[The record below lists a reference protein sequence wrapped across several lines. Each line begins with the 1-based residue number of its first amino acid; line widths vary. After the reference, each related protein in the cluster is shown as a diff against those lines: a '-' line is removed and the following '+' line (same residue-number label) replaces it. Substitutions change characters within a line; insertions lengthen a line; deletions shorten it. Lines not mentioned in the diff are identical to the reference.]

1 MSFDCR
7 WSFPKSRFHL
17 HRPPILMIFGPL
29 PKAFRNVGM
38 LQPAQQAFDGFALL
52 RRQLANR
59 FLHHLRAVGGGERL
73 DLCDYL
79 DCRHELS
86 KSQVVNGVNLAAGA
100 FKCLNHSLGKN
111 QSPFA
116 AHGLAEK
123 SRRFVEKEAA
133 ESTTFNWRSPRRCWA
148 RHHSN
153 LFASKPSGKCSPMD
167 KRYSARKP

>member
-17 HRPPILMIFGPL
+17 HRPSILMIFGPL
-29 PKAFRNVGM
+29 PKTFRNVGM
-38 LQPAQQAFDGFALL
+38 LQPAQQAFYGFALL

-79 DCRHELS
+79 NCRHELS

-100 FKCLNHSLGKN
+100 FKCLNHSLENEPKLIRRAWIDGEVEALRRERSGGIDN
-111 QSPFA
+111 VQ
-116 AHGLAEK
+116 LAFTATLLGQASFK
-123 SRRFVEKEAA
+123 SLRIK
-133 ESTTFNWRSPRRCWA
+133 TI
-148 RHHSN
+148 
-153 LFASKPSGKCSPMD
+153 G
-167 KRYSARKP
+167 